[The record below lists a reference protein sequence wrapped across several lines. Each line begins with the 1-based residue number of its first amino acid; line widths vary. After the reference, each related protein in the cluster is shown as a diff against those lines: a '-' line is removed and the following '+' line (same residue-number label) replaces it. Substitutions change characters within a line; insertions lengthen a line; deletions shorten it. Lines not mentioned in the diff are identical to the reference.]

1 MYNNDKKLILKFNS
15 KLFEINLR
23 NTETAKLIAKS
34 IPIKSRIQI
43 WGEEIFFNTN
53 LHVKLED
60 DAREVMQLGELAFWT
75 EGSAIAIG
83 YGKTPVSKENEIRLI
98 YGGGSLGLMGEL
110 SRSVHKNKGEVLGVI
125 PKNLL
130 KIEL

>member
-1 MYNNDKKLILKFNS
+1 MHNNDKNLILKFNS

-53 LHVKLED
+53 LQVKLED
-60 DAREVMQLGELAFWT
+60 DARDVMQLGELAFWT

-83 YGKTPVSKENEIRLI
+83 YGKTPVSIDQEIRLI
-98 YGGGSLGLMGEL
+98 GPCNVWGNANFKKSDFDNVKPGDVISLDLE
-110 SRSVHKNKGEVLGVI
+110 
-125 PKNLL
+125 
-130 KIEL
+130 

>member
-1 MYNNDKKLILKFNS
+1 MHNNDKKLILKFNS
-15 KLFEINLR
+15 KLFEIILR

-53 LHVKLED
+53 LQVKLED
-60 DAREVMQLGELAFWT
+60 DARDVMQLGELAFWT

-83 YGKTPVSKENEIRLI
+83 YGKTPVSIDQEIRLI
-98 YGGGSLGLMGEL
+98 GPCNVWGYGNFKKSDFDNVKPGDNISLDWE
-110 SRSVHKNKGEVLGVI
+110 
-125 PKNLL
+125 
-130 KIEL
+130 

>member
-1 MYNNDKKLILKFNS
+1 MHNNDKKLILKFNS

-53 LHVKLED
+53 LQVKLED
-60 DAREVMQLGELAFWT
+60 DARDVMQLGELAFWT
-75 EGSAIAIG
+75 EGSAVAIG
-83 YGKTPVSKENEIRLI
+83 YGKTPVSVGQEIRLI
-98 YGGGSLGLMGEL
+98 SPCNVWADCSFKKSDFDNIKPGDEISLDW
-110 SRSVHKNKGEVLGVI
+110 R
-125 PKNLL
+125 
-130 KIEL
+130 